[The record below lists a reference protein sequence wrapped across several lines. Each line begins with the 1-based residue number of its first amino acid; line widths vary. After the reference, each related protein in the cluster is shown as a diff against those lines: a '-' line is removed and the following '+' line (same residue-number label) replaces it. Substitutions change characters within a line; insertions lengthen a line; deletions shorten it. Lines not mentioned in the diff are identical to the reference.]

1 MRQCSLCFFSV
12 QQQKRLTQLLLF
24 LNSSQPDAPVNKIQR
39 FFCGFG
45 SAACTVLCYALK
57 LCLVR
62 QYAPV
67 LCLHGFNLGIT
78 ASATAVLSVPVTAAF
93 KFPATVCSI
102 VFPVIAL

>member
-45 SAACTVLCYALK
+45 SAECTVLCYALK

-67 LCLHGFNLGIT
+67 LCLHGFNLGNNRIRNGGFKR
-78 ASATAVLSVPVTAAF
+78 AVTAASNS
-93 KFPATVCSI
+93 ATVCSI

>member
-24 LNSSQPDAPVNKIQR
+24 WNSSQPDAPVNKIQR

-67 LCLHGFNLGIT
+67 LCTGSISAIT
-78 ASATAVLSVPVTAAF
+78 ASATAVLSVP
-93 KFPATVCSI
+93 
-102 VFPVIAL
+102 